1 MPRASLRAVPAFD
14 YGATRNLIKFPP
26 LSGAYLKTPGF
37 GQPRCDWRQRW
48 PQMATLQNMSSK
60 RSRPSYARHLPDKM
74 VDIRTRLAMPA

>member
-37 GQPRCDWRQRW
+37 GRPRCDWRRRW
-48 PQMATLQNMSSK
+48 PQMATLQNLSSK
-60 RSRPSYARHLPDKM
+60 RSRPSYARHLADKM